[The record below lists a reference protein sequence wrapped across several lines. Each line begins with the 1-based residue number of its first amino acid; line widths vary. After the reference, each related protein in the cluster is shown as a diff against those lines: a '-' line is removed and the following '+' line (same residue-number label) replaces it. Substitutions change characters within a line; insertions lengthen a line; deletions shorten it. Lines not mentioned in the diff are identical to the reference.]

1 MQQSLGMLT
10 LVAIL
15 TMTQGHAKDAPE
27 PRPNCPP
34 DPRAQDV
41 PELLY
46 TFDSFDNESYLWA
59 IHSLRVRLPEWIDS
73 RDKWLRKHH
82 ADNDHY
88 AIFDGQTGMAYANT
102 ANEIEGYILKL
113 EYLVA
118 DEITR
123 PEKEKA
129 FCDFIRNNI
138 IID

>member
-1 MQQSLGMLT
+1 MRHLCGAI
-10 LVAIL
+10 VAIGFL
-15 TMTQGHAKDAPE
+15 TITPTLGQDKEILQAQ
-27 PRPNCPP
+27 CPT
-34 DPRAQDV
+34 DPRAEDV

-46 TFDSFDNESYLWA
+46 SFDSFDHESYVWA
-59 IHSLRVRLPEWIDS
+59 INSLRVRLPEWIDS

-88 AIFDGQTGMAYANT
+88 AIFDGETGMAYTNT

-113 EYLVA
+113 EFLVA